1 MKTRLFLLT
10 TLILFGLLAVLAVP
24 AAATPQ
30 EPQSFYQTPTPGADG
45 RIIYIVKPG
54 DTCLSISLLSGVNL
68 NDLRQLNNLNEECL
82 LTEGKQLLLGI
93 VTEPTA
99 TPGPSP
105 TPTAPL
111 PTPTPFNGNGEI
123 CVFLFEDLNGNA
135 MAEEAEL
142 SIAGGAV
149 SVTDREGE
157 VSLTGQTTA
166 QLEPLCFSDLAEGEY
181 NISIAPPE
189 GYNPT
194 TGMNY
199 PLTLRAGDRSILDF
213 GAQLS
218 SEAQPL
224 APSEGGRSPVL
235 AIVGALMLLAGIGLA
250 VYFWRLRKM

>member
-1 MKTRLFLLT
+1 MKTRIFLLT

-30 EPQSFYQTPTPGADG
+30 EPQAFYQTPTPGSDG

-54 DTCLSISLLSGVNL
+54 DTCLSISLLSGIDL
-68 NDLRQLNNLNEECL
+68 NDLRTLNNLDEDCL

-93 VTEPTA
+93 VTEPTV

-105 TPTAPL
+105 TPTTAP
-111 PTPTPFNGNGEI
+111 PTPTPFAGNGEI

-135 MAEEAEL
+135 LAEETEL

-149 SVTDREGE
+149 SVTDREGK
-157 VSLTGQTTA
+157 VSLTGETTA
-166 QLEPLCFSDLAEGEY
+166 AIEPLCFTDLAEGDY
-181 NISIAPPE
+181 NISVAPPE

-213 GAQLS
+213 GAQLNS
-218 SEAQPL
+218 QSQPL

-235 AIVGALMLLAGIGLA
+235 AIVGGIMILGGIGLA